1 LYCRSEGDYSAVK
14 GRGGPIDCSLAYSL
28 DGKHFQRATYDAFIP
43 RPELGEHGGGCL
55 YTGCFA
61 VDEDAGE
68 IRFYS
73 GGSKAEHFI
82 DQTLNDAALMMHTL
96 RMDGF
101 FRYESYSLQGS
112 VMTRRVVFT
121 GDSALRI
128 NARAPHGEVR
138 VRILTTGGASVPGYD
153 FSDCRPLV
161 GDQVNWT
168 PEWTSGKRVA
178 DLDRKTEYHIEVQIA
193 CGELY
198 AIRGDFKLCYGFG
211 HDKAAA
217 LYLP

>member
-1 LYCRSEGDYSAVK
+1 
-14 GRGGPIDCSLAYSL
+14 
-28 DGKHFQRATYDAFIP
+28 
-43 RPELGEHGGGCL
+43 
-55 YTGCFA
+55 
-61 VDEDAGE
+61 VDEAAGE

-96 RMDGF
+96 RLDGF
-101 FRYESYSLQGS
+101 FRYESYCLQGR

-121 GDSALRI
+121 GNGDLRI

-138 VRILTTGGASVPGYD
+138 ARILTTRGESVPGYD
-153 FSDCRPLV
+153 FADCRPLV
-161 GDQVNWT
+161 GDEIFWN
-168 PEWTSGKRVA
+168 PRWTSGRRIA
-178 DLDRKTEYHIEVQIA
+178 DLDKKTEYHIEVQVA

-198 AIRGDFKLCYGFG
+198 AIRGDFRLCYGAG
-211 HDKAAA
+211 HDKAPA